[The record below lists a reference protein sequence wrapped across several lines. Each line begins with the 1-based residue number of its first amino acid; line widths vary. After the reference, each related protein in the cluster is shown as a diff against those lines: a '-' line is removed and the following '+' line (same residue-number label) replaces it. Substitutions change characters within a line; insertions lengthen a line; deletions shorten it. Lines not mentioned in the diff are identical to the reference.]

1 MWGKSAIGREK
12 EEKKPKYAVNGKIL
26 MVPTN
31 DILPNPDQ
39 PRREYSYQK
48 LLELSQSIVENGLL
62 HPVTITFRE
71 GKPMLVAG
79 ERRLRAAKIAGMQE
93 IPCIERET
101 DDRQRA
107 LLALVEN
114 LQREEMNCFEE
125 AEGYRRLIESYGLTQ
140 EEAAYRLGC
149 AQSTVANKLRL
160 LRLPPAERRRMID
173 AGLTE
178 RHARAL
184 LRLEEDD
191 IRAAALDRV
200 TAEKLNCAQTD
211 RLVADLLAGRV
222 KRKKATPL
230 VRDVRLFFNTLSH
243 AVDTMRR
250 SGIRACA
257 EKSETDE
264 YIEYV
269 VRIPKAEAVPSRGR
283 KAKSDA
289 ARQTA

>member
-1 MWGKSAIGREK
+1 M
-12 EEKKPKYAVNGKIL
+12 
-26 MVPTN
+26 
-31 DILPNPDQ
+31 
-39 PRREYSYQK
+39 
-48 LLELSQSIVENGLL
+48 
-62 HPVTITFRE
+62 
-71 GKPMLVAG
+71 
-79 ERRLRAAKIAGMQE
+79 
-93 IPCIERET
+93 
-101 DDRQRA
+101 
-107 LLALVEN
+107 
-114 LQREEMNCFEE
+114 
-125 AEGYRRLIESYGLTQ
+125 
-140 EEAAYRLGC
+140 
-149 AQSTVANKLRL
+149 ANKLRL

-211 RLVADLLAGRV
+211 RLVRDLLAGKV

>member
-1 MWGKSAIGREK
+1 MWGKNASSREK
-12 EEKKPKYAVNGKIL
+12 EEKSPKYAVSGKVI

-48 LLELSQSIVENGLL
+48 LLELSQSMVENGLL
-62 HPVTITFRE
+62 HPLTITFRD
-71 GKPMLVAG
+71 GRPMLVAG
-79 ERRLRAAKIAGMQE
+79 ERRLRAAKIAGMQQV
-93 IPCIERET
+93 PCIERET

-125 AEGYRRLIESYGLTQ
+125 AEGYRRLIEAYGLTQ

-184 LRLEEDD
+184 LRLEEDEM
-191 IRAAALDRV
+191 RTMALDRV
-200 TAEKLNCAQTD
+200 VAEKLNCAQTD

-269 VRIPKAEAVPSRGR
+269 VRIPKAEAVSNRVRRG
-283 KAKSDA
+283 KPGVGK
-289 ARQTA
+289 QTA

>member
-1 MWGKSAIGREK
+1 
-12 EEKKPKYAVNGKIL
+12 
-26 MVPTN
+26 
-31 DILPNPDQ
+31 
-39 PRREYSYQK
+39 
-48 LLELSQSIVENGLL
+48 
-62 HPVTITFRE
+62 
-71 GKPMLVAG
+71 MLVAG

-93 IPCIERET
+93 IPCIARET

-200 TAEKLNCAQTD
+200 TAEKLNCAQT
-211 RLVADLLAGRV
+211 
-222 KRKKATPL
+222 
-230 VRDVRLFFNTLSH
+230 
-243 AVDTMRR
+243 MRR

>member
-1 MWGKSAIGREK
+1 MWGKTLISREK
-12 EEKKPKYAVNGKIL
+12 EEKKPKYAVSGKVI

-48 LLELSQSIVENGLL
+48 LLELSQSMVENGLL
-62 HPVTITFRE
+62 HPLTITFRE
-71 GKPMLVAG
+71 GRPMLVAG

-93 IPCIERET
+93 IPCIARET

-184 LRLEEDD
+184 LRLHNEEAQMQLVER
-191 IRAAALDRV
+191 IREENLSV
-200 TAEKLNCAQTD
+200 
-211 RLVADLLAGRV
+211 
-222 KRKKATPL
+222 KATEDIVESELKKLYGELPPEAGSNVIHMKCNYQIYL
-230 VRDVRLFFNTLSH
+230 NTIKKSL
-243 AVDTMRR
+243 
-250 SGIRACA
+250 
-257 EKSETDE
+257 EKINSLGVQTTFDYADQGDCYE
-264 YIEYV
+264 
-269 VRIPKAEAVPSRGR
+269 VRIKIM
-283 KAKSDA
+283 K
-289 ARQTA
+289 